1 LYGLALLKSNRSTEA
16 ITQLQACIDKADAP
30 TLAPG
35 CPGVNQAAPHHLIA
49 DCLTRDGRAEEAEEH
64 YCQAVLKEP
73 GNPGPR
79 HDYARFLAAHNRAP
93 EAIELLH
100 EFLGKGT
107 PNEHLWAL
115 GCNIVNTHLADSQ
128 IAEEWTETAAL
139 HYPENEDIIKHRA
152 IALLTAGKFEGAL
165 ELFEKEP
172 SSDDITT
179 AAIYLCRLANGKAD
193 KLSMP
198 ENEIA
203 VSKYLTD
210 WYRRLLVH
218 ENETAAD
225 QVASRIDDME
235 SVLPTAGKVLRQ
247 AVAA

>member
-1 LYGLALLKSNRSTEA
+1 MHSCVCVYSHIASIDLRVRHIMQFTDILVHYNEIATKGRNR
-16 ITQLQACIDKADAP
+16 K
-30 TLAPG
+30 
-35 CPGVNQAAPHHLIA
+35 
-49 DCLTRDGRAEEAEEH
+49 
-64 YCQAVLKEP
+64 
-73 GNPGPR
+73 
-79 HDYARFLAAHNRAP
+79 
-93 EAIELLH
+93 
-100 EFLGKGT
+100 
-107 PNEHLWAL
+107 
-115 GCNIVNTHLADSQ
+115 
-128 IAEEWTETAAL
+128 
-139 HYPENEDIIKHRA
+139 
-152 IALLTAGKFEGAL
+152 KFEEAL

-172 SSDDITT
+172 STDDITT

-218 ENETAAD
+218 ENESAAD
-225 QVASRIDDME
+225 QIVSRLDDME